1 MTADRQLVDRL
12 IDCLSEAQLASLA
25 RFLEAFVDPVAMA
38 LLKAP
43 LDDEPESDEERLAA
57 EEARE
62 WFRQNRESAISNDE
76 MMRRFGVE

>member
-62 WFRQNRESAISNDE
+62 WFRQNREAAISNDE